1 MNSVFFRR
9 VFRRNFIALTL
20 IGIMTFSVSGAA
32 AAFKNIKVGDQALPV
47 QLEDLEGQEHSLAKY
62 RESKAILLFF
72 WATWSQRSLTE
83 LADLKKFQAEYDD
96 KGLQILAINVE
107 NQKMSDED
115 LRQIRSVLEEN
126 EISYP
131 VLIDQGLKTYNE
143 WGVIATPTTAIV
155 SSDGVVIFDLSS
167 YPTSAYLDMEQ
178 SIQKALGLYVEE
190 EKTADVEPSYVPKQE
205 ALLHLGMGK
214 RHAQKGFMTKALPE
228 FEKAAIADSGWAEPQ
243 MHLGFVHFRMGESEK
258 ASASLEKAYQ
268 LDPERLEITWLRSYL
283 LVVDEKVD
291 DAIALLQSGEPVE
304 PQSGEPVEPQGDMP
318 AKTQIEEPGPAAE
331 DDSQVTS
338 AAPDT
343 STAGTPMAEV
353 QGTASEPLDLSEVLA
368 LKDAGKT
375 KEAAKALEELLA
387 GKLGEAGFTM
397 KKKKKM
403 SAMEKMQLMMQ
414 EKQGQ

>member
-1 MNSVFFRR
+1 
-9 VFRRNFIALTL
+9 
-20 IGIMTFSVSGAA
+20 MTFSVSGAA

-83 LADLKKFQAEYDD
+83 LADLKKFQAEYGD

-155 SSDGVVIFDLSS
+155 STDGVVIFDLSS

-190 EKTADVEPSYVPKQE
+190 EKAADVEPSYVPTRE

-228 FEKAAIADSGWAEPQ
+228 LEKAAIADSGWAEPQ
-243 MHLGFVHFRMGESEK
+243 MYLGFVHFRMGESEK
-258 ASASLEKAYQ
+258 ANASLEKASQ
-268 LDPERLEITWLRSYL
+268 LDPERLEITWLRGYL

-304 PQSGEPVEPQGDMP
+304 PQSGEPVEPQGDIP
-318 AKTQIEEPGPAAE
+318 AKTQIEESGPAAE
-331 DDSQVTS
+331 VKPAEQGTTDDS
-338 AAPDT
+338 
-343 STAGTPMAEV
+343 
-353 QGTASEPLDLSEVLA
+353 LDLSEVLA

-375 KEAAKALEELLA
+375 DEAAKALEELLA

-397 KKKKKM
+397 KKKKM

-414 EKQGQ
+414 KNQGQ

>member
-32 AAFKNIKVGDQALPV
+32 AAFKNIKVGDQALPM

-83 LADLKKFQAEYDD
+83 LADLKKFQAEYGD

-155 SSDGVVIFDLSS
+155 STDGVVIFDLSS

-190 EKTADVEPSYVPKQE
+190 EKAADVEPSYVPKRE
-205 ALLHLGMGK
+205 ALLHLGLGK

-228 FEKAAIADSGWAEPQ
+228 LEKAAIADSGWAEPQ
-243 MHLGFVHFRMGESEK
+243 MYLGFVHFRMGESEK
-258 ASASLEKAYQ
+258 ASASLEKASQ
-268 LDPERLEITWLRSYL
+268 LDPERLEITWLRGYL

-291 DAIALLQSGEPVE
+291 EAIALLQSGEPVE
-304 PQSGEPVEPQGDMP
+304 PQGDIP
-318 AKTQIEEPGPAAE
+318 AKTQIEESGPAAE
-331 DDSQVTS
+331 DGSQVTS

-353 QGTASEPLDLSEVLA
+353 QGTMGEPLDLSEVLT

-375 KEAAKALEELLA
+375 DEAAKALEELLA

-397 KKKKKM
+397 KKKKM
-403 SAMEKMQLMMQ
+403 SAMEKMQLMMK
-414 EKQGQ
+414 ENQGQ

>member
-1 MNSVFFRR
+1 MSSVFFRR

-32 AAFKNIKVGDQALPV
+32 AAFKNIKVGDQALPI

-62 RESKAILLFF
+62 RESEAILLFF

-83 LADLKKFQAEYDD
+83 LADLKKFQAEYGD

-155 SSDGVVIFDLSS
+155 STDGVVIFDLSS

-190 EKTADVEPSYVPKQE
+190 EKAADVEPSYVPTRE
-205 ALLHLGMGK
+205 ALLHLGLGK

-228 FEKAAIADSGWAEPQ
+228 LEKAAIADSGWAEPQ
-243 MHLGFVHFRMGESEK
+243 MYLGFVHFRMGESEK
-258 ASASLEKAYQ
+258 ASASLEKASQ
-268 LDPERLEITWLRSYL
+268 LDPERLDITWLRGYL

-291 DAIALLQSGEPVE
+291 EAIALLQSGEPVE
-304 PQSGEPVEPQGDMP
+304 PQGDIP
-318 AKTQIEEPGPAAE
+318 AKTQIEESGQVAE
-331 DDSQVTS
+331 DGSQATS
-338 AAPDT
+338 AAPDS

-353 QGTASEPLDLSEVLA
+353 QGTAGESLDLSEVLA

-375 KEAAKALEELLA
+375 EEAAKALEELLA

-397 KKKKKM
+397 KKKKM
-403 SAMEKMQLMMQ
+403 SAMEKMQLMMKENQ
-414 EKQGQ
+414 AQ

>member
-1 MNSVFFRR
+1 MSSVFFRR

-62 RESKAILLFF
+62 RESEAILLFF

-83 LADLKKFQAEYDD
+83 LADLKKFQAEYGD

-115 LRQIRSVLEEN
+115 LRQIRSILEEN
-126 EISYP
+126 DISYP

-155 SSDGVVIFDLSS
+155 STDGVVIFDLSS

-190 EKTADVEPSYVPKQE
+190 EKAADVEPSYVPTRE
-205 ALLHLGMGK
+205 ALLHLGLGK

-228 FEKAAIADSGWAEPQ
+228 LEKAAIADSGWAEPQ
-243 MHLGFVHFRMGESEK
+243 MYLGFVHFRMGESEK
-258 ASASLEKAYQ
+258 ASASLEKASQ
-268 LDPERLEITWLRSYL
+268 LDPERLDITWLRGYL

-291 DAIALLQSGEPVE
+291 EAIALLQSGEPVE
-304 PQSGEPVEPQGDMP
+304 PQGDIP
-318 AKTQIEEPGPAAE
+318 AKTQIEDE
-331 DDSQVTS
+331 DGSQATS
-338 AAPDT
+338 AAPDS

-353 QGTASEPLDLSEVLA
+353 QGTAGESLDLSEVLA

-375 KEAAKALEELLA
+375 EEAAKALEELLA

-397 KKKKKM
+397 KKKNM
-403 SAMEKMQLMMQ
+403 SAMEKMQLMM
-414 EKQGQ
+414 K